1 LSSWKAK
8 RSSMGRTTRHH
19 DRQERR
25 RTVTTPYVL
34 LVQKRRATSDEI
46 LVMVHIGAAA
56 FDGVDR
62 HGRIN
67 PDSSERRGDSVQ
79 NKQVELI
86 HVRPLVS
93 LTR

>member
-1 LSSWKAK
+1 M
-8 RSSMGRTTRHH
+8 RSDGENGLHAHPNEDHTCVVRFIGS
-19 DRQERR
+19 
-25 RTVTTPYVL
+25 
-34 LVQKRRATSDEI
+34 KATSDEL
-46 LVMVHIGAAA
+46 LVMAHIGAAA

-62 HGRIN
+62 NGRIN
-67 PDSSERRGDSVQ
+67 PDSSEMRGDSVQ

>member
-1 LSSWKAK
+1 
-8 RSSMGRTTRHH
+8 MGRTTRHA
-19 DRQERR
+19 RSA
-25 RTVTTPYVL
+25 RTKAYCYHTVRFIGS
-34 LVQKRRATSDEI
+34 KATSDEL

-67 PDSSERRGDSVQ
+67 PDGSEMRGDSVQ

>member
-1 LSSWKAK
+1 VSSCKAK
-8 RSSMGRTTRHH
+8 RRSMGRTTRHA
-19 DRQERR
+19 RSA
-25 RTVTTPYVL
+25 RTKAYCYHTVGFIGS
-34 LVQKRRATSDEI
+34 KATSDEL

-67 PDSSERRGDSVQ
+67 PDGSEMRGDSVQ

>member
-1 LSSWKAK
+1 
-8 RSSMGRTTRHH
+8 
-19 DRQERR
+19 
-25 RTVTTPYVL
+25 
-34 LVQKRRATSDEI
+34 
-46 LVMVHIGAAA
+46 VMAHIGAAA

-62 HGRIN
+62 NGRIN
-67 PDSSERRGDSVQ
+67 PDSSEMRGDSVQ